1 MATELT
7 RQVISPTT
15 LTPSFS
21 ACDLTGNMVI
31 NDGRTFLYF
40 KGTSTALTITISKQK
55 SVLRVEGYGDV
66 SMSDIT
72 ISMPASAAE
81 RLIEL
86 PSAVYND
93 GNGRVNISYT
103 SITGLTVAAFR
114 LQEA

>member
-15 LTPSFS
+15 LTPTFS
-21 ACDLTGNMVI
+21 ACDIAGNTVI

-40 KGTSTALTITISKQK
+40 KGTTTAITITITKQK

-66 SMSDIT
+66 SMADIT
-72 ISMPASAAE
+72 ISMPASAAD

-103 SITGLTVAAFR
+103 AITGLTVAAFR
-114 LQEA
+114 LLEA